1 MKEKEGKIGI
11 LFGAGAE
18 VCFCM
23 PSGAEFAMMIFSPEE
38 KIIEQAKKNF
48 KNYYD
53 KDEKDEKKFK
63 TFGVTEY
70 NLVLKSIIENHI
82 DKFPEFN
89 DEDKN
94 KLEKYIDSIKVFKN
108 AGELNKNAKLR
119 EKKTIYTKENFLSL
133 VWTLA
138 AFYLIQKAD
147 SIKQD
152 AVKKIDLGDKLQELF
167 KDSVDSIFS
176 IDYEKFL
183 KLKSETLSI
192 LLMKKDAAK
201 ADNEE
206 VEKVGKEQID
216 LFIELSDK
224 VKKIY
229 SEIFDYQLLLNEYY
243 GYLFKESSCS
253 KKADSSETKKN
264 KIVSFLFIIQQCIE
278 QLFNEKKP
286 FENTY
291 YSDIKKN
298 NPENFEIASTNYSEI
313 DGLNITFLNGAT
325 NKYLDLKSFDIV
337 CGEQAVKAKSCVP
350 FIFPQTALKPLVS
363 IDSISPFV
371 DVYSRFKECEKIAV
385 VGFGFNY
392 DDVLLKSMFHKLIL
406 EGKRVV
412 YFSYGEKE
420 EEVFK
425 NLEKKLNIV
434 ENSSTLKVKE
444 IDKNRN
450 VIKDNKNRQNWLEY
464 LEQN

>member
-1 MKEKEGKIGI
+1 MNGRTGI

-18 VCFCM
+18 VCFGM

-53 KDEKDEKKFK
+53 KDDKDEKKFK

-94 KLEKYIDSIKVFKN
+94 KLEMYIDSRNNFKESK
-108 AGELNKNAKLR
+108 ELNINAKPR
-119 EKKTIYTKENFLSL
+119 AKKPIYTYENFSSL
-133 VWTLA
+133 VQTLA
-138 AFYLIQKAD
+138 AFYLIKKAD
-147 SIKQD
+147 AIKQN
-152 AVKKIDLGDKLQELF
+152 AVTKLDLGDKLQELF
-167 KDSVDSIFS
+167 NDSVNSIFS
-176 IDYEKFL
+176 IDYEKFI
-183 KLKSETLSI
+183 KLKAETLSI
-192 LLMKKDAAK
+192 LLMKKDDAK
-201 ADNEE
+201 TDNEE
-206 VEKVGKEQID
+206 VEKVGKEQIS
-216 LFIELSDK
+216 LFIEVRDK

-253 KKADSSETKKN
+253 KKTDSSETKKN

-278 QLFNEKKP
+278 QLFNEKKTL
-286 FENTY
+286 ENTY

-298 NPENFEIASTNYSEI
+298 NLENFEIASTNYSEI
-313 DGLNITFLNGAT
+313 NGLDITFLNGAT

-337 CGEQAVKAKSCVP
+337 FGEQAEKVRSCVP

-371 DVYSRFKECEKIAV
+371 DIYNRFKECEKIAV

-406 EGKRVV
+406 DGKKVF

-420 EEVFK
+420 EEVLK
-425 NLEKKLNIV
+425 NLEKKLDIV
-434 ENSSTLKVKE
+434 ENSLALTVKK

>member
-1 MKEKEGKIGI
+1 MNGRTGI

-18 VCFCM
+18 VCFGM

-53 KDEKDEKKFK
+53 KDDKDEKKFK

-108 AGELNKNAKLR
+108 AGELNENAKPR
-119 EKKTIYTKENFLSL
+119 AKKSIYTKENFLVL
-133 VWTLA
+133 VQTFA

-147 SIKQD
+147 AIKQD
-152 AVKKIDLGDKLQELF
+152 AVKKLDLGDKLQELF
-167 KDSVDSIFS
+167 NDSVNSIFS
-176 IDYEKFL
+176 IDYEKFI
-183 KLKSETLSI
+183 KLKAETLSI
-192 LLMKKDAAK
+192 LLMKKDDAK
-201 ADNEE
+201 TDDEE
-206 VEKVGKEQID
+206 VENVGKEQIN

-229 SEIFDYQLLLNEYY
+229 SEIFDYQLLLNDYY

-253 KKADSSETKKN
+253 KKTDSSETKKN

-298 NPENFEIASTNYSEI
+298 NLENFEIASTNYSEI
-313 DGLNITFLNGAT
+313 NGLDITFLNGAT
-325 NKYLDLKSFDIV
+325 NKYLDLESFDIV
-337 CGEQAVKAKSCVP
+337 FGEQVKKTKSYVP

-363 IDSISPFV
+363 IDSIYPFV
-371 DVYSRFKECEKIAV
+371 DVYNRFKECEKIAV

-406 EGKRVV
+406 DRKKVV
-412 YFSYGEKE
+412 CFCYEKKE
-420 EEVFK
+420 EEALADLK
-425 NLEKKLNIV
+425 KKLNIV
-434 ENSSTLKVKE
+434 ENSSTLTVKE

-450 VIKDNKNRQNWLEY
+450 VIKDNKNWLEY

>member
-1 MKEKEGKIGI
+1 MNGRTGI

-18 VCFCM
+18 VCFGM
-23 PSGAEFAMMIFSPEE
+23 PSGTEFAMMIFSPEE

-53 KDEKDEKKFK
+53 KDDNDEKKFK

-82 DKFPEFN
+82 DKFPDYN
-89 DEDKN
+89 DENKKN
-94 KLEKYIDSIKVFKN
+94 LEKFIDSIKKFKEEK
-108 AGELNKNAKLR
+108 ELNKNAKPR
-119 EKKTIYTKENFLSL
+119 AKKSIYTQENFLSL
-133 VWTLA
+133 VQTLA
-138 AFYLIQKAD
+138 AFYLIRKAD
-147 SIKQD
+147 AIKQN
-152 AVKKIDLGDKLQELF
+152 AVANLDLGDKVQDLF
-167 KDSVDSIFS
+167 KDSVNSIFS
-176 IDYEKFL
+176 IDHEKFL
-183 KLKSETLSI
+183 KLKAETLSV
-192 LLMKKDAAK
+192 LLAKK
-201 ADNEE
+201 DNEE
-206 VEKVGKEQID
+206 VENVGEEQIN
-216 LFIELSDK
+216 LFIELRDK

-229 SEIFDYQLLLNEYY
+229 SEIFDYQFLLNEYY
-243 GYLFKESSCS
+243 GYLFKENSCD
-253 KKADSSETKKN
+253 KKASSSETKKN

-298 NPENFEIASTNYSEI
+298 DLNRFDIASTNYSEI

-337 CGEQAVKAKSCVP
+337 CGEQAEKVKSCVP

-420 EEVFK
+420 EEVLK

-434 ENSSTLKVKE
+434 ENSSSLKVKK

-450 VIKDNKNRQNWLEY
+450 VIKDNKNCQNWLEY

>member
-1 MKEKEGKIGI
+1 MNGKTGI

-18 VCFCM
+18 VCFGM

-53 KDEKDEKKFK
+53 DDEKKFK

-89 DEDKN
+89 DENKKN
-94 KLEKYIDSIKVFKN
+94 LEKYIDSIKVFKN
-108 AGELNKNAKLR
+108 ACELNGNAKSR
-119 EKKTIYTKENFLSL
+119 AKKSIYTKENFLSL
-133 VWTLA
+133 VQTLA
-138 AFYLIQKAD
+138 AFCLIKKAD
-147 SIKQD
+147 AIKKD
-152 AVKKIDLGDKLQELF
+152 AVKSLDLGDKIQELF

-176 IDYEKFL
+176 IDHENFL
-183 KLKSETLSI
+183 KLKAETLSV
-192 LLMKKDAAK
+192 LLAKK
-201 ADNEE
+201 DNEE
-206 VEKVGKEQID
+206 VENVGKEQID

-243 GYLFKESSCS
+243 GYLFKKSSCS

-264 KIVSFLFIIQQCIE
+264 KIISFLFIIQQCIE
-278 QLFNEKKP
+278 QFFNEKKTL
-286 FENTY
+286 ENTY
-291 YSDIKKN
+291 YSDIKEN

-313 DGLNITFLNGAT
+313 NGLNITFLNGTT
-325 NKYLDLKSFDIV
+325 NKYLDLNSFDIV
-337 CGEQAVKAKSCVP
+337 CGEQAEKAKSCVP

-371 DVYSRFKECEKIAV
+371 DIYNRFKECEKIAV

-420 EEVFK
+420 KEALK

-434 ENSSTLKVKE
+434 KNSSALAVKE
-444 IDKNRN
+444 IGKDRN
-450 VIKDNKNRQNWLEY
+450 VIKDKTKKNWLEY
-464 LEQN
+464 LRQN

>member
-1 MKEKEGKIGI
+1 MNGKTGI

-18 VCFCM
+18 VCFGM

-38 KIIEQAKKNF
+38 KIIEQAKRNF

-53 KDEKDEKKFK
+53 NDEKKFK
-63 TFGVTEY
+63 NFGVNEY

-82 DKFPEFN
+82 DKFPDYN
-89 DEDKN
+89 DENKKN
-94 KLEKYIDSIKVFKN
+94 LEKFIDSINKFKE
-108 AGELNKNAKLR
+108 AKDLNINAKPR
-119 EKKTIYTKENFLSL
+119 AKKPIYTKENFLSL
-133 VWTLA
+133 VQTLA
-138 AFYLIQKAD
+138 AFYLIRKAD
-147 SIKQD
+147 AIKQN
-152 AVKKIDLGDKLQELF
+152 AVTNLDLGDKVQELF
-167 KDSVDSIFS
+167 KDSVNSIFS
-176 IDYEKFL
+176 IDHEKFL
-183 KLKSETLSI
+183 KLKAETLSL
-192 LLMKKDAAK
+192 LLMKK
-201 ADNEE
+201 DNEE
-206 VEKVGKEQID
+206 VEKVGEEQIS
-216 LFIELSDK
+216 LFIELCDK

-243 GYLFKESSCS
+243 GYLFKENSCD
-253 KKADSSETKKN
+253 KKASSSETKKN

-298 NPENFEIASTNYSEI
+298 DLNRFEIASTNYSEI
-313 DGLNITFLNGAT
+313 NGLNIMFLNGAT
-325 NKYLDLKSFDIV
+325 NKYLDLESFDIV
-337 CGEQAVKAKSCVP
+337 CGEQAEKVKSCVP

-406 EGKRVV
+406 EGKRIVC
-412 YFSYGEKE
+412 FSYEEKE
-420 EEVFK
+420 EEALK
-425 NLEKKLNIV
+425 NLEKKLNV
-434 ENSSTLKVKE
+434 AENSSALTVKE
-444 IDKNRN
+444 IDKDRN
-450 VIKDNKNRQNWLEY
+450 VIKANKNWLDY
-464 LEQN
+464 LQTV

>member
-1 MKEKEGKIGI
+1 MNGRTGI

-18 VCFCM
+18 VCFGM
-23 PSGAEFAMMIFSPEE
+23 PSGAEFAMRIFSPEE
-38 KIIEQAKKNF
+38 NIVEQAKKNF
-48 KNYYD
+48 KKYYD
-53 KDEKDEKKFK
+53 DEKKFK

-89 DEDKN
+89 DENKKN
-94 KLEKYIDSIKVFKN
+94 LEKYVDRIKTFKE
-108 AGELNKNAKLR
+108 AKELNENDKPRAK
-119 EKKTIYTKENFLSL
+119 KSIYTQENFLSL
-133 VWTLA
+133 LRTLA
-138 AFYLIQKAD
+138 IFYFIQKAD
-147 SIKQD
+147 
-152 AVKKIDLGDKLQELF
+152 AVINLDLGDKLQELF

-243 GYLFKESSCS
+243 GYLFKENSCN
-253 KKADSSETKKN
+253 KKASSSETKKN

-278 QLFNEKKP
+278 QLFNEKKTL
-286 FENTY
+286 ENTY
-291 YSDIKKN
+291 YSDIKEN

-313 DGLNITFLNGAT
+313 DGLDITFLNGAT

-337 CGEQAVKAKSCVP
+337 CGEQAEKAKSCVP

-371 DVYSRFKECEKIAV
+371 DIYNRFKECEKIAV

-406 EGKRVV
+406 DGKKVF

-420 EEVFK
+420 EKVLK
-425 NLEKKLNIV
+425 NLEKKLDIV
-434 ENSSTLKVKE
+434 ENSLALTVKK

>member
-1 MKEKEGKIGI
+1 MNGKTGI

-18 VCFCM
+18 VCFGM

-53 KDEKDEKKFK
+53 DDEKRFK

-82 DKFPEFN
+82 DKFPYFN

-94 KLEKYIDSIKVFKN
+94 KLEMYIDSRNNFKE
-108 AGELNKNAKLR
+108 AKELNINAMPR
-119 EKKTIYTKENFLSL
+119 AKKPIYTYENFSSL
-133 VWTLA
+133 VQTLA
-138 AFYLIQKAD
+138 AFYLIKKAD
-147 SIKQD
+147 AIKQN
-152 AVKKIDLGDKLQELF
+152 AVTNLDLGDKLQELF
-167 KDSVDSIFS
+167 NDSVNSIFS

-183 KLKSETLSI
+183 KLKAETLSV
-192 LLMKKDAAK
+192 LLTKK
-201 ADNEE
+201 DNEE
-206 VEKVGKEQID
+206 VENVGEEQIN
-216 LFIELSDK
+216 LFIEVRDK
-224 VKKIY
+224 IKKIY

-253 KKADSSETKKN
+253 KKTDSSETKKN

-291 YSDIKKN
+291 YSDIKEN

-313 DGLNITFLNGAT
+313 DGLDITFLNGAT

-337 CGEQAVKAKSCVP
+337 CGEQAEKVRFCVP

-371 DVYSRFKECEKIAV
+371 DIYKRFKECEKIAV

>member
-1 MKEKEGKIGI
+1 MKEKDDKIGI

-18 VCFCM
+18 VCFGM
-23 PSGAEFAMMIFSPEE
+23 PTGSDFAMMIFSPEE
-38 KIIEQAKKNF
+38 KIIEQAKKDF
-48 KNYYD
+48 KKYYD
-53 KDEKDEKKFK
+53 DDEKKFK
-63 TFGVTEY
+63 PFGVNEY

-82 DKFPEFN
+82 DKLPYFN
-89 DEDKN
+89 DEDEN
-94 KLEKYIDSIKVFKN
+94 KLKMYIDSRNSFKESK
-108 AGELNKNAKLR
+108 ELNENAKPR
-119 EKKTIYTKENFLSL
+119 EKKTIYTKENFLAL
-133 VWTLA
+133 VQTFA
-138 AFYLIQKAD
+138 AFYLIKKAD
-147 SIKQD
+147 AIRRNAITD
-152 AVKKIDLGDKLQELF
+152 LELGHKIQELF
-167 KDSVDSIFS
+167 NDSVNSIFS
-176 IDYEKFL
+176 IDYENFL
-183 KLKSETLSI
+183 KLKAETLSV
-192 LLMKKDAAK
+192 LLAKK
-201 ADNEE
+201 DNEE
-206 VEKVGKEQID
+206 VENVGKEQIN

-243 GYLFKESSCS
+243 GYLFKENSCG
-253 KKADSSETKKN
+253 KKADASETKKN

-291 YSDIKKN
+291 YSDIKEN
-298 NPENFEIASTNYSEI
+298 NPENFDIASTNYSEI
-313 DGLNITFLNGAT
+313 DGLNITFLNGVT

-337 CGEQAVKAKSCVP
+337 CGEQAEKAKTCVP

-363 IDSISPFV
+363 IDSIYPFV
-371 DVYSRFKECEKIAV
+371 DIYNRFKGCEKIAV

-406 EGKRVV
+406 DGKRVV

-420 EEVFK
+420 EEALAD
-425 NLEKKLNIV
+425 LEKKLNIV
-434 ENSSTLKVKE
+434 ENSLSLTVKE

-450 VIKDNKNRQNWLEY
+450 VVKENKNWLEY